1 MGIIPSRN
9 LEEQRREKDGIVYF
23 DRGVIEG
30 KDGRKYQRYAIQ
42 THFVQ
47 VGESQKELVENT
59 CGLCIRRAT
68 FSASAPRSCACA
80 SSPSRPAI
88 R

>member
-9 LEEQRREKDGIVYF
+9 LEEQRQEKDGIVYF

-30 KDGRKYQRYAIQ
+30 KDGRKYERYAIQ

-47 VGESQKELVENT
+47 VGESQ
-59 CGLCIRRAT
+59 
-68 FSASAPRSCACA
+68 
-80 SSPSRPAI
+80 
-88 R
+88 